1 MTPTQDLHP
10 EDTPLTPEARRRPA
24 WQSAAPFWAL
34 IAFITAIYVIHTQL
48 GSASMHAV
56 YAHLNAYSPGILFAA
71 IIATLLGHAALSL
84 QDFIAFRHLTAR
96 PPRQDL
102 ALASFTSNAVGNT
115 VGSLVLLGSALQT
128 RIYLQA
134 GLPPEDCALFV
145 RIKRLGL
152 YVGAL
157 TIAAAGLLLE
167 PGPLQ
172 RHYGM
177 PIILSVVIGMVC
189 LAGAGGLLWRSLS
202 ITGVTPGSA
211 LYRLFASLV
220 DWSMA
225 ALVLYLLLPESTPL
239 GFAAFLPIFALAC
252 LAAGLSGLPAGIGA
266 FDAVILLLVPSHSI
280 EAVIGALILFRGIYY
295 LMPLALAGLGLGA
308 STFAQ
313 SHKHVLKGVS
323 SGAGGLAD
331 LFTPPLFAL
340 LAFASG
346 AYMLAAAMTPALP
359 GALQEAA
366 RFLPVP
372 VIEVS
377 HFLASI
383 VGFLLLIIANGL
395 SRRLSHAWAAGLIL
409 LTLGIGLTLAKGAT
423 LGEAAPLAVVLVVLA
438 LSRGAFYR
446 ATPLSSVKLTPVGV
460 LAIAATIGAAIWL
473 GFFSYEHVEYRDEL
487 WWQFA
492 LHGGTSRFLRAAGGV
507 SALGLLFLV
516 WNWLRPVKTPAQADA
531 PVPTDAIASLI
542 SAAKAARPD
551 ASLALSG
558 DKQFHFSP
566 SGNSFIMF
574 APRGRS
580 WIAMSEPVGDPD
592 EFPSLVWSFREAA
605 DAAGCSIV
613 FYSVSRDFLPLAAD
627 LGLTV
632 QKVGETAVIP
642 LTTFSLEG
650 PARSGLRQTVR
661 RGERDGLS
669 FDVIPVED
677 VPGVMNQLIAVSEDW
692 LLVHEGAEKSFS
704 LGRFDPDYIAR
715 SPIGVARV
723 EDKIVAFANIWE
735 GAGKRDRAIDLMR
748 FSSDAP
754 KSVMEYLFIQLLL
767 WAKDQG
773 GESFDLGMAP
783 LAGLESHRLAPALS
797 RLGTFIY
804 EHAGSVYGFEGLRAY
819 KQKFRPEWQPLY
831 LATSNSRGV
840 ATALADVAI
849 LTSGGLVSMFRK

>member
-1 MTPTQDLHP
+1 MMPTDDLP
-10 EDTPLTPEARRRPA
+10 PDASPLPWRGRWPPP
-24 WQSAAPFWAL
+24 WQRLAPIWAL
-34 IAFITAIYVIHTQL
+34 ATFIVAIYLIHTEL
-48 GSASMHAV
+48 GSVSMNGV
-56 YAHLNAYSPGILFAA
+56 YWHLNAYSASTLFATTV
-71 IIATLLGHAALSL
+71 ATLLGHAALSF

-145 RIKRLGL
+145 RIKRMGL

-157 TIAAAGLLLE
+157 IIAGAGLLLE

-172 RHYGM
+172 QHYGM
-177 PIILSVVIGMVC
+177 PVILSVLIGVVC
-189 LAGAGGLLWRSLS
+189 LAGAGALLWRSLS
-202 ITGVTPGSA
+202 IAGVTPASA

-225 ALVLYLLLPESTPL
+225 ALVLYLLLPESTPF
-239 GFAAFLPIFALAC
+239 GFASFLPIFALAC
-252 LAAGLSGLPAGIGA
+252 LAGGLSGLPAGIGV
-266 FDAVILLLVPSHSI
+266 FEAVILLLVTSQPV
-280 EAVIGALILFRGIYY
+280 EAVIGALILLRAIYY
-295 LMPLALAGLGLGA
+295 LMPLALAGLTLGA
-308 STFAQ
+308 STIAQ
-313 SHKHVLKGVS
+313 SHRQVLKGVS
-323 SGAGGLAD
+323 QGAGGLAD

-359 GALQEAA
+359 GALQEAG
-366 RFLPVP
+366 RFLPLP

-383 VGFLLLIIANGL
+383 IGFLLLIVANGL
-395 SRRLSHAWAAGLIL
+395 ARRLSHAWAAGLVL
-409 LTLGIGLTLAKGAT
+409 LILGIGLTLAKGAT
-423 LGEAAPLAVVLVVLA
+423 LGEAVPLAVVLGVLA

-446 ATPLSSVKLTPVGV
+446 ATPLSSVKLTPVV
-460 LAIAATIGAAIWL
+460 LLAIAATIGAAIWL

-507 SALGLLFLV
+507 SALGLLFLA
-516 WNWLRPVKTPAQADA
+516 WNWLRPVKRPAQTEA
-531 PVPTDAIASLI
+531 PPAMDTVANLIAT
-542 SAAKAARPD
+542 AKAARPD
-551 ASLALSG
+551 AALALSG

-574 APRGRS
+574 SPRGRS

-592 EFPSLVWSFREAA
+592 EFPSLVWSFRKAA
-605 DAAGCSIV
+605 DTAGCGTV
-613 FYSVSRDFLPLAAD
+613 FYAVSRDFLPLAAD

-632 QKVGETAVIP
+632 QKVGETAIIP
-642 LTTFSLEG
+642 LADFSLEG

-669 FDVIPVED
+669 FDVITAEN
-677 VPGVMNQLIAVSEDW
+677 VPAMMDQLATVSDDW
-692 LLVHEGAEKSFS
+692 LAAHEGAEKSFS
-704 LGRFDPDYIAR
+704 LGRFDPDYISH
-715 SPIGVARV
+715 SPVGVARLGDEV
-723 EDKIVAFANIWE
+723 VAFANIWE

-748 FSSDAP
+748 FSSAAP

-773 GESFDLGMAP
+773 GERFDLGMAP

-819 KQKFRPEWQPLY
+819 KQKFRPDWEPLY